1 MSENISTIILSESRQ
16 TRDVLKLYL
25 DEFGNYNYLAD
36 FFDLSEIFNTL
47 SSLPKSLL
55 IVDLSTNSSKFFE
68 FIERTAVDCPNC
80 KIVVISDNPTV
91 ELIIKVMRAGAKE
104 FLSSP
109 VIKSEF
115 FDVLKRVGCQLNN
128 QQKPLNKCR
137 VISVFSN
144 KGGIGKTSV
153 ASNLALELANITKE
167 NVALVD
173 LNFQFGDITTF
184 LDLKPAFNI
193 SYMLSNLDKVN
204 SGFLLNTLEKYKDT
218 SLYVLA
224 DPPYFKQA
232 EIVTQRQVAKLLDI
246 LRNTFS
252 YVVIDTDA
260 SFDSKTVTA
269 LDNSDLVFLISI
281 VNLPALRNCQRILD
295 LFEKL
300 GYEEEKTQ
308 IIVNRFME
316 NDEIKIEV
324 VENLLE
330 RKVYWKIPNN
340 YFTMMS
346 AINKGVPVSEVNPSS
361 NVAQS
366 YRELAISVSDMVYRN
381 KLIKKYSSSAA
392 DNFNNLLRGEN

>member
-1 MSENISTIILSESRQ
+1 
-16 TRDVLKLYL
+16 
-25 DEFGNYNYLAD
+25 
-36 FFDLSEIFNTL
+36 
-47 SSLPKSLL
+47 
-55 IVDLSTNSSKFFE
+55 
-68 FIERTAVDCPNC
+68 
-80 KIVVISDNPTV
+80 
-91 ELIIKVMRAGAKE
+91 
-104 FLSSP
+104 
-109 VIKSEF
+109 
-115 FDVLKRVGCQLNN
+115 
-128 QQKPLNKCR
+128 
-137 VISVFSN
+137 
-144 KGGIGKTSV
+144 
-153 ASNLALELANITKE
+153 
-167 NVALVD
+167 
-173 LNFQFGDITTF
+173 
-184 LDLKPAFNI
+184 
-193 SYMLSNLDKVN
+193 MLSNLDKVN

-316 NDEIKIEV
+316 NDEIKIED